1 MIIIQTVTAGI
12 IKEDRMNHCGTVQL
26 ETDRLILR
34 RFAVNDAES
43 FFFNWASDDEVTR
56 YLTWPTHQST
66 AVSRGY
72 MEYCVKGYDDPAFY
86 QWGIEL
92 KDTHELIGNISVVK
106 VIDEI
111 GSLEFGWVIGKKYW
125 GNGYT
130 AEAGL
135 KLIDF
140 FFDQVGANRI
150 CAGHDV
156 NNPNS
161 GRVMQKIG
169 MKFEGI
175 LRQSAR
181 NNQGI
186 VDMAYYSI
194 IKSDRLLF

>member
-1 MIIIQTVTAGI
+1 
-12 IKEDRMNHCGTVQL
+12 MNHLGTIEL
-26 ETDRLILR
+26 ETDRLLLR
-34 RFAVNDAES
+34 RFTLDDAES
-43 FFFNWASDDEVTR
+43 VFYNWASDDEVTK
-56 YLTWPTHQST
+56 YLTWQTHKSID
-66 AVSRGY
+66 VSRGY
-72 MEYCVKGYDDPAFY
+72 MDFCVKGYTDLSFY

-92 KDTHELIGNISVVK
+92 KDTQELIGNISVVE

-111 GSLEFGWVIGKKYW
+111 DSLELGWVIGRKYW

-130 AEAGL
+130 AEAAL

-140 FFDQVGANRI
+140 LFDQVQANCI

-161 GRVMQKIG
+161 GRVMQKAG

-175 LRQSAR
+175 LRQSGR

-186 VDMAYYSI
+186 VDMAHYSI
-194 IKSDRLLF
+194 IKSER

>member
-1 MIIIQTVTAGI
+1 
-12 IKEDRMNHCGTVQL
+12 MN
-26 ETDRLILR
+26 
-34 RFAVNDAES
+34 
-43 FFFNWASDDEVTR
+43 
-56 YLTWPTHQST
+56 
-66 AVSRGY
+66 
-72 MEYCVKGYDDPAFY
+72 FY

-92 KDTHELIGNISVVK
+92 KDVKELIGNISVVK

-111 GSLEFGWVIGKKYW
+111 DCLELGWVIGRNYW

-130 AEAGL
+130 AEAAL
-135 KLIDF
+135 KMIDF
-140 FFDQVGANRI
+140 LFDEVGANCI

-169 MKFEGI
+169 MKYEGI
-175 LRQSAR
+175 LRQRGR

-194 IKSDRLLF
+194 IKSER

>member
-1 MIIIQTVTAGI
+1 
-12 IKEDRMNHCGTVQL
+12 MNHCGTVQL

-34 RFAVNDAES
+34 RFTVNDAES
-43 FFFNWASDDEVTR
+43 VFFNWASDDEVTR

-66 AVSRGY
+66 AVSCGY